1 MKKYKDGKMIDT
13 PKEEAEKLQ
22 RRFEKHRAANR
33 VSTSDYEARIKAL
46 EESVAKILSQLN
58 KEEAPDEA

>member
-1 MKKYKDGKMIDT
+1 MKRYKDGKMIDT

-22 RRFEKHRAANR
+22 RHFEKHRVANR
-33 VSTSDYEARIKAL
+33 VPASDYETRIKAL

-58 KEEAPDEA
+58 EQKASDEA